1 MKALE
6 YSVAHGRE
14 FLARHDLL
22 GHLLPEELDRLL
34 ASARAIRFPVSEP
47 RSVTLKGIE
56 GPVDV
61 HTIDWQ

>member
-1 MKALE
+1 MHVAARVGDVGEREQIVVSTDALKE
-6 YSVAHGRE
+6 AG
-14 FLARHDLL
+14 
-22 GHLLPEELDRLL
+22 
-34 ASARAIRFPVSEP
+34 AIRFPVSES